1 MKNLRINRLQ
11 QPGSAIC
18 LALAMG
24 VWLFFSP
31 LVGQSQSVQIPSYQG
46 ESKLGLPHG
55 EGTFTW
61 ASGNVYDGSWVS
73 GKRQGSGTFTWASG
87 TRYVGDW
94 HQDRQHGEGWMVW
107 ANGTQYSG
115 QWVYGHKEGHGTL
128 TIVSGANPPTYQI
141 FEGIFLNDHPVDGM
155 YILEDGTEI
164 GLLIEGQ
171 FVPKPQPCVVRK
183 SDTQIINMQMV
194 QIEICEFS
202 SGNRYEGQMVD
213 NLYQG
218 HGVFTW
224 ANGALYVGEWHHG
237 KQDGRGTLI
246 FADGGRYLGDW
257 AQGLRHGQG
266 AMDWVDG
273 RKYFGQWARGKQQ
286 GVGSLVLTS
295 GGSYNGEWRNGQKW
309 SGANYDQDNKI
320 LSVVINGVENTS
332 FMVENVP
339 KLDN

>member
-1 MKNLRINRLQ
+1 
-11 QPGSAIC
+11 
-18 LALAMG
+18 
-24 VWLFFSP
+24 
-31 LVGQSQSVQIPSYQG
+31 
-46 ESKLGLPHG
+46 
-55 EGTFTW
+55 
-61 ASGNVYDGSWVS
+61 
-73 GKRQGSGTFTWASG
+73 
-87 TRYVGDW
+87 
-94 HQDRQHGEGWMVW
+94 MVW

-128 TIVSGANPPTYQI
+128 TIVSATDPPTYQI

-218 HGVFTW
+218 HGAFSW
-224 ANGALYVGEWHHG
+224 ANGALYVGEWRHG

-246 FADGGRYLGDW
+246 FADGSRYLGDW
-257 AQGLRHGQG
+257 AQGLRP
-266 AMDWVDG
+266 V
-273 RKYFGQWARGKQQ
+273 
-286 GVGSLVLTS
+286 
-295 GGSYNGEWRNGQKW
+295 SYTHLRAHE
-309 SGANYDQDNKI
+309 
-320 LSVVINGVENTS
+320 T
-332 FMVENVP
+332 
-339 KLDN
+339 